1 MSDSLEREARSA
13 FRGGRFRDASAKFQD
28 AASSAPDPARRGKME
43 LQAGWAHFND
53 RSPKLAREAVRRAFV
68 ADPTLEVVPEFFSPD
83 FLRLVDDVRASLRS
97 TQIPPPPP
105 VDLAELKR
113 VSEEKL
119 RDGHAAEVVYD
130 LTNLPPGSLD
140 AEVFGLLGRAYD
152 ALGRPAEAADAR
164 KQAASSSPPSGSV
177 RPTPAAAP
185 TPIPPGP
192 AAASSVSS
200 VAPAPSPVPERP
212 PSPTVEILAGGRAA
226 LQRGDAFL
234 AQSAANRA
242 LEIEPNSS
250 EAYRLLG
257 DSYAVRSE
265 RALAEANWKQSL
277 KLNEKN
283 EGTLLSLADY
293 QLADR
298 NWPTAIEYLEK
309 AVALNPA
316 NAGRLLTL
324 GRKARAAGDL
334 SHAIQILA
342 AATKAAPD
350 DGIVQVEYGA
360 LLVEAGRPERALEP
374 LMQAA
379 VLLPSSPVART
390 NLASVLRRQGMKTE
404 AAREYRE
411 ALRLDPS
418 NAAALQGIGT
428 LLLES
433 GKEREAAPLFEQVLQ
448 HEPKNAPAL
457 VGLARARK
465 ASDGL
470 AAAAAVLEQA
480 VALDDGDVWN
490 EAGAVAFE
498 RRRFVEAVA
507 FFDRALAK
515 NPGSTVY
522 RSNRDRAQAA
532 ADFLSAA
539 GILAPRD

>member
-1 MSDSLEREARSA
+1 
-13 FRGGRFRDASAKFQD
+13 
-28 AASSAPDPARRGKME
+28 
-43 LQAGWAHFND
+43 
-53 RSPKLAREAVRRAFV
+53 
-68 ADPTLEVVPEFFSPD
+68 
-83 FLRLVDDVRASLRS
+83 
-97 TQIPPPPP
+97 
-105 VDLAELKR
+105 
-113 VSEEKL
+113 
-119 RDGHAAEVVYD
+119 
-130 LTNLPPGSLD
+130 
-140 AEVFGLLGRAYD
+140 
-152 ALGRPAEAADAR
+152 
-164 KQAASSSPPSGSV
+164 
-177 RPTPAAAP
+177 
-185 TPIPPGP
+185 
-192 AAASSVSS
+192 
-200 VAPAPSPVPERP
+200 
-212 PSPTVEILAGGRAA
+212 
-226 LQRGDAFL
+226 
-234 AQSAANRA
+234 
-242 LEIEPNSS
+242 
-250 EAYRLLG
+250 
-257 DSYAVRSE
+257 
-265 RALAEANWKQSL
+265 
-277 KLNEKN
+277 
-283 EGTLLSLADY
+283 
-293 QLADR
+293 
-298 NWPTAIEYLEK
+298 
-309 AVALNPA
+309 
-316 NAGRLLTL
+316 
-324 GRKARAAGDL
+324 
-334 SHAIQILA
+334 
-342 AATKAAPD
+342 
-350 DGIVQVEYGA
+350 
-360 LLVEAGRPERALEP
+360 
-374 LMQAA
+374 MQAA